1 MSETPAPSIHG
12 NALVVGEAGVLIRGP
27 SGSGKSA
34 LTLALFE
41 AARGRGLYSA
51 LVADD
56 RVRLSAANG
65 RIVARPVPG
74 FEGLIERRGQG
85 IIRVRPE
92 PAATIALVVDLA
104 PRETRLP
111 RFPDR
116 DGEPA
121 ELLGVRLPRL
131 DLDLDWGLISCAEAT
146 LSKLGFDSP

>member
-1 MSETPAPSIHG
+1 MSEASASSLHA
-12 NALVVGEAGVLIRGP
+12 NALVVGEAGLLIRGP

-34 LTLALFE
+34 LTLALLE

-56 RVRLSAANG
+56 RARLCATHG

-85 IIRVRPE
+85 IVRVRSE
-92 PAATIALVVDLA
+92 PAAIIALIADLA
-104 PRETRLP
+104 PRELPLP

-116 DGEPA
+116 GEEPA
-121 ELLGVRLPRL
+121 ELLAVRLRRL
-131 DLDLDWGLISCAEAT
+131 DLDLSWGLAACVQAT